1 MTEPVFMVGMQSSII
16 YTLTVLSLI
25 CMKDHGI
32 SESENVLMNLLSAHT
47 KMNLKFSR
55 SNCK

>member
-1 MTEPVFMVGMQSSII
+1 MTEPVFRVGMQNSKI

-25 CMKDHGI
+25 WMKDHGI
-32 SESENVLMNLLSAHT
+32 SESENVLMHLLSAHT